1 MKSQA
6 EVVLIGIGGIGS
18 TIVNDL
24 YKRVKDRGID
34 DVSAVV
40 VDTDIN
46 DLSKRTNIEPQYRIQ
61 TSTIGT
67 VHSKLTDEDREFFP
81 EHPSFDRMQMTDGA
95 GMIRAISYLAF
106 KKAEEEGK
114 FNVLDNL
121 VNDVYRIGND
131 ITEKSVKIVV
141 VSSLMGGTGSGMF
154 LALPLLIRDKFE
166 NKYATDK
173 VDITGYFVMPEVM
186 QGIIPDVR
194 KEEIFA
200 NTYASLRELN
210 GLTLSA
216 LSEDIVINMQY
227 KGKQLDANGNRKLEV
242 DRVPYDKCFFVNNT
256 NMKGETLDNAN
267 EAFEMLKNIID
278 EYYFGELSGK
288 INSRMV
294 NNITGIVA
302 GGGTN
307 IYGGIAL
314 SKLIY
319 PYEEI
324 VDFVN
329 ISWLQKSMKE
339 NLLFIDRQYE
349 VIMNQYREDEKH
361 GISSTKPEI
370 IKIYIDIFESEASS
384 ETINVCKKIQNK
396 IVGKNNDENRLMQIK
411 KSLGTEILKC
421 INNDDTLNEKI
432 ANLKTYI
439 KVLSTQNKN
448 NDILERKV
456 NDITELQVEIKRY
469 IDETAI
475 STTKTKAKTLLG
487 LVNEDDVTK
496 SILYKNLKGI
506 HLLGQRYII
515 YKLISEY
522 SSKII
527 ELKAGQV
534 KLNNKLSNL
543 INAYENKNGQKVD
556 AIAMA
561 RECINKKGLFG
572 NKLKKF
578 RNQFLENT
586 DAYLKTLNTYN
597 DVTNKIYAYEEMI
610 KTLNEIG
617 KVFEKFFNN
626 IDDISKSLD
635 IELVS
640 KQEKELEGQNSVTQ
654 KVLSRIE
661 HKEKLFKEIED
672 KLDYQTLFEKFSIN
686 VFEILYKEY
695 IKKEIL
701 KTNRLEINYR
711 KIFDE
716 QIQNHCRNE
725 IKKASAE
732 YLDFDIHF
740 ALRKEAEF
748 LDVEFDKHLIVR
760 IKDIVKNAY
769 PWIRLNENA
778 VSHTDILMSINDEVY
793 EKFKDKSILN
803 DSMVILGP
811 ADVIINSE
819 IDDKTI
825 KIINIKSTIQLNDLN
840 ETKVMYEHYK
850 NKIDKIPVEGLNT
863 VHCKTITP
871 HIDKRWH
878 KILPYIDD
886 EARRISLEEYLK
898 SFLIGFITDSF
909 KKSKNIEKDGYTFSF
924 IDKSI
929 TPISITKQG
938 KEIKDSYSELLE
950 SIKFDQSKK
959 SSILEKY
966 VEYLQETKQQ
976 NSYFNFENKKTILD
990 VPNIAKMINI
1000 CLSVSNPEHYTF
1012 LDLII
1017 NIYKDMSLNKRE
1029 QPETIEI
1036 LTTLIDMIKE
1046 IVREN
1051 LTSFAITEKALNE
1064 LEKVVFTAIVE
1075 NSKLKHEIEVDSAEY
1090 LKLVNPLLV

>member
-1 MKSQA
+1 MSAQA

-18 TIVNDL
+18 SIVNDL

-34 DVSAVV
+34 EVSAIV

-61 TSTIGT
+61 TSAIGT
-67 VHSKLTDEDREFFP
+67 VYSKLTDEDKEFFP
-81 EHPSFDRMQMTDGA
+81 EHPSFNRMQMTDGA

-106 KKAEEEGK
+106 KKAEEAGK
-114 FNVLDNL
+114 FNVIDNL
-121 VNDVYRIGND
+121 VNDVYRIGNS

-216 LSEDIVINMQY
+216 LSEDVVINMQY

-329 ISWLQKSMKE
+329 VSWLQKSMKE
-339 NLLFIDRQYE
+339 NLLFIDRQYQ
-349 VIMNQYREDEKH
+349 VKLNQYKEDEKR

-370 IKIYIDIFESEASS
+370 INTYIDIFETEAQN
-384 ETINVCKKIQNK
+384 EMLNTCKKINNK
-396 IVGKNNDENRLMQIK
+396 IVGKNADENRLIKIK
-411 KSLGTEILKC
+411 KALGMEILKC
-421 INNDDTLNEKI
+421 INEDDVLNEKI
-432 ANLKTYI
+432 ANLKSNV
-439 KVLSTQNKN
+439 KVISSQNKN
-448 NDILERKV
+448 YEILERKV
-456 NDITELQVEIKRY
+456 ADIAEIETGIKKY

-475 STTKTKAKTLLG
+475 NKTKTKAKTLLG
-487 LVNEDDVTK
+487 LVSEDDVTR
-496 SILYKNLKGI
+496 SILYKNLEGI
-506 HLLGQRYII
+506 HIIGQRYII

-522 SSKII
+522 TAKII
-527 ELKAGQV
+527 ELKAEQS
-534 KLNNKLSNL
+534 KYLNKISNL
-543 INAYENKNGQKVD
+543 TNAYENNRGQKVD
-556 AIAMA
+556 AVQKA
-561 RECINKKGLFG
+561 REVVNQKGMFGKKI
-572 NKLKKF
+572 KKF
-578 RNQFLENT
+578 RNEFLENT
-586 DAYLKTLNTYN
+586 TAYLKTLNAYN

-610 KTLNEIG
+610 KVLNEIG

-635 IELVS
+635 NELLA
-640 KQEKELEGQNSVTQ
+640 KKEKALEGKNSVTR
-654 KVLSRIE
+654 KVLASSE
-661 HKEKLFKEIED
+661 HKERIFKEIEG

-701 KTNRLEINYR
+701 QTNKLDINYK
-711 KIFDE
+711 KIFEE
-716 QIQNHCRNE
+716 QIQEHCREE
-725 IKKASAE
+725 IKKASVE
-732 YLDFDIHF
+732 YLDFDIHE
-740 ALRKEAEF
+740 ALRKEAEY
-748 LDVEFDKHLIVR
+748 LNIEFDKHLNSR
-760 IKDIVKNAY
+760 IKEIVKNAY
-769 PWIRLNENA
+769 PWIRLDENA
-778 VSHTDILMSINDEVY
+778 IAHTDILMSVNEDVYND
-793 EKFKDKSILN
+793 FNDKSILH

-811 ADVIINSE
+811 ADVIVNDQ
-819 IDDKTI
+819 IDNKTI
-825 KIINIKSTIQLNDLN
+825 KIINIKSTIHLHDLR

-850 NKIDKIPVEGLNT
+850 NKIDKLPVDGLNT

-878 KILPYIDD
+878 KILPYID
-886 EARRISLEEYLK
+886 EESRRISLEEYLK
-898 SFLIGFITDSF
+898 SFLLGFITDSF

-924 IDKSI
+924 IDKST

-938 KEIKDSYSELLE
+938 KEIKDSYNELLE
-950 SIKFDQSKK
+950 LIKFDQAKK

-966 VEYLQETKQQ
+966 EDYILETKQQ
-976 NSYFNFENKKTILD
+976 GSYFDFENKQTILE
-990 VPNIAKMINI
+990 VPNIAKMIDI
-1000 CLSVSNPEHYTF
+1000 SISVSNPEHYTF
-1012 LDLII
+1012 LDIII

-1029 QPETIEI
+1029 LPDSTEI
-1036 LTTLIDMIKE
+1036 LTTLIEMVKE
-1046 IVREN
+1046 IVKEN
-1051 LTSFAITEKALNE
+1051 VANFAITDKSLKEIE
-1064 LEKVVFTAIVE
+1064 EIVFKAIVE
-1075 NSKLKHEIEVDSAEY
+1075 KSKLKQEIEKDSSQY

>member
-6 EVVLIGIGGIGS
+6 EVVLVGIGGIGS

-34 DVSAVV
+34 EISAVV
-40 VDTDIN
+40 IDTDIN

-81 EHPSFDRMQMTDGA
+81 EHPSFNRMQMTDGA

-121 VNDVYRIGND
+121 VNDVYRIGNN

-154 LALPLLIRDKFE
+154 LAIPLLLRDKFE

-173 VDITGYFVMPEVM
+173 VDITGFFVMPEVM
-186 QGIIPDVR
+186 QGIIPDTR

-227 KGKQLDANGNRKLEV
+227 RGKQLDANGNRKLEV

-256 NMKGETLDNAN
+256 NMKGETLDNAY

-278 EYYFGELSGK
+278 EYYFEELSGK

-349 VIMNQYREDEKH
+349 IMLNQFKEDEKR
-361 GISSTKPEI
+361 GIVSTKPEI
-370 IKIYIDIFESEASS
+370 GRTYIDIFESEASA
-384 ETINVCKKIQNK
+384 ETVNLCKKINNK
-396 IVGKNNDENRLMQIK
+396 ICGKNADENRLIQIK
-411 KSLGTEILKC
+411 KSLGMEILKC
-421 INNDDTLNEKI
+421 INDDEVLNEKI
-432 ANLKTYI
+432 SKLKSDV
-439 KVLSTQNKN
+439 KVITSQKKN
-448 NDILERKV
+448 NEILERKTA
-456 NDITELQVEIKRY
+456 DIVAQEDDIKKY
-469 IDETAI
+469 IDETSI
-475 STTKTKAKTLLG
+475 NSTKTKAKTLLG
-487 LVNEDDVTK
+487 LVTEEEVTK
-496 SILYKNLKGI
+496 SILYKNLEGI
-506 HLLGQRYII
+506 HILGQRYII

-522 SSKII
+522 AAKII
-527 ELKAGQV
+527 ELKADQTKV
-534 KLNNKLSNL
+534 NNKLNQL
-543 INAYENKNGQKVD
+543 ANGYENKKGQKVD
-556 AIAMA
+556 ATSMA
-561 RECINKKGLFG
+561 REAVHQKGVLG
-572 NKLKKF
+572 GKLKKF
-578 RNQFLENT
+578 RNTFLENT
-586 DAYLKTLNTYN
+586 SAYIKALNSYN
-597 DVTNKIYAYEEMI
+597 DVTNRIYAYEEMI
-610 KTLNEIG
+610 KVLNEIA
-617 KVFEKFFNN
+617 KVFEKFFEN
-626 IDDISKSLD
+626 IEDISKSLD
-635 IELVS
+635 NELLG
-640 KQEKELEGQNSVTQ
+640 KKEKALEGKNSVIR
-654 KVLSRIE
+654 KVLATSE
-661 HKEKLFKEIED
+661 HKERIFLEIED
-672 KLDYQTLFEKFSIN
+672 KLDYSTLFDTFSIN

-701 KTNRLEINYR
+701 KTNRMEINYR
-711 KIFDE
+711 KIFEE
-716 QIQNHCRNE
+716 QIQKHCREE

-732 YLDFDIHF
+732 YLDFNIYD
-740 ALRKEAEF
+740 ALRKEAEYM
-748 LDVEFDKHLIVR
+748 DVELEKHLSAR
-760 IKDIVKNAY
+760 IKEIVKNAY
-769 PWIRLNENA
+769 PWVRLDENA
-778 VSHTDILMSINDEVY
+778 IAHTDILMSINSEVY
-793 EKFKDKSILN
+793 EKFSDKEMLH
-803 DSMVILGP
+803 DSMVILG
-811 ADVIINSE
+811 ASDVIINDD

-825 KIINIKSTIQLNDLN
+825 KIINIKSTLALNDLH
-840 ETKVMYEHYK
+840 EIKVMYEHYK
-850 NKIDKIPVEGLNT
+850 NKIDKLPSEGLNT
-863 VHCKTITP
+863 VNCKTITP

-878 KILPYIDD
+878 KILPYIDE
-886 EARRISLEEYLK
+886 EARRVSLEEYLK

-929 TPISITKQG
+929 TPISITRQG
-938 KEIKDSYSELLE
+938 REIKDSYSELLE

-966 VEYLQETKQQ
+966 EEYLSNTKQQ
-976 NSYFNFENKKTILD
+976 NNYFDFKNKSTILE
-990 VPNIAKMINI
+990 VPNIAKMFDIS
-1000 CLSVSNPEHYTF
+1000 LSVSNPEHYTL
-1012 LDLII
+1012 LDIII
-1017 NIYKDMSLNKRE
+1017 NVYKDIRLDKRE
-1029 QPETIEI
+1029 QPETAEMIRI
-1036 LTTLIDMIKE
+1036 LIDLIKE
-1046 IVREN
+1046 IVSEN
-1051 LTSFAITEKALNE
+1051 IESFAITEKSENE
-1064 LEKVVFTAIVE
+1064 LEEIILNAIVE
-1075 NSKLKHEIEVDSAEY
+1075 KSKLKEEIETDSAEY
-1090 LKLVNPLLV
+1090 LKIVNPLLV